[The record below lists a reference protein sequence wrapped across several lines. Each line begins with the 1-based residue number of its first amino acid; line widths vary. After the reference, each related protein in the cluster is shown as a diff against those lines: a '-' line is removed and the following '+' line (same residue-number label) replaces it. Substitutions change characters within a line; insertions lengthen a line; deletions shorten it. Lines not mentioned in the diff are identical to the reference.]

1 MVENLRAL
9 EYKAFVGCQM
19 WVSQGLINPFSHSH
33 SLTQIGG
40 EKLPFNVV
48 LGYCSKVWG
57 GGTNNK
63 LPSMYCSGISAVE
76 DGSLNSMKAV
86 CCIGGREW
94 ILGEGWEINITKQI
108 ISDIFFSHAAV
119 VILAT
124 HSRQVV

>member
-1 MVENLRAL
+1 MDNLRAL
-9 EYKAFVGCQM
+9 EYKAFAGCQM
-19 WVSQGLINPFSHSH
+19 WVSQGLINPFSLSN

-63 LPSMYCSGISAVE
+63 LPSMYCSGIRAVK

-86 CCIGGREW
+86 LCIGGREW
-94 ILGEGWEINITKQI
+94 ILWEGWEIDITKQI
-108 ISDIFFSHAAV
+108 ISYICFSHVAV
-119 VILAT
+119 VIL
-124 HSRQVV
+124 